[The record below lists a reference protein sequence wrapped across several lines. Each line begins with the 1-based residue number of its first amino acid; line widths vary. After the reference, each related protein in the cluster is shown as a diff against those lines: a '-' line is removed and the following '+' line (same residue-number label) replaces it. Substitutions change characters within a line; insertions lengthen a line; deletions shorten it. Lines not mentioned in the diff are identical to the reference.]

1 MLCRGWRSIWLAFSK
16 ASGVDS
22 LGDRGMKAGW
32 RTEPLNAVC
41 QLINRGVSPAYVESG
56 GGAGL
61 NQKCIR
67 DHAVNFDL
75 GRRHN
80 SAEKK
85 VSTDKFLRT
94 GDVLVNSTGT
104 GTLGRVAQL
113 RNTPIEP
120 TTVDSHVTVVRPKDG
135 LFYPE
140 FFGYALIAIE
150 EQIQEGG
157 EGCGGQTEL
166 ARSKL
171 ANDFRI
177 SFPDDISTQQR
188 IVTLLDE
195 AFDGIA
201 TAKAHAE
208 QNLQNARAIF
218 ESHLQSV
225 FEQRGDGWEDKTL
238 DQVCIVER
246 GSSPRP
252 IKEYFT
258 TAGDGVNWIKIGDTE
273 EGGKYVHTT
282 AQKITPEGAKQSR
295 FVREGDFILTNSMS
309 YGRPYIMKTTG
320 YIHDGWFVLRL
331 NMSIDKDYFYYLLSS
346 GFVQSQFAQL
356 ASGAVVKNISGD
368 LVKRVV
374 LPIPPLDQQQLI
386 VKRLLAISA
395 ETHRLE
401 SIYQQKLTALY
412 ELKKSLLHRAFSG
425 QL

>member
-1 MLCRGWRSIWLAFSK
+1 
-16 ASGVDS
+16 
-22 LGDRGMKAGW
+22 MKAGW
-32 RTEPLNAVC
+32 QTKTLGEVLEKTETVNPLQSPDAEFDYIDVSSVSNDTFEVAQTQRLKGKDAPSRARKLVKTNDVIFATIRPTLRRIAIVPQHLDKQVCSTGYFVLRPKSNLDHRYMYYWLFSEEFMGRMEALQKGASYPAVTDK
-41 QLINRGVSPAYVESG
+41 E
-56 GGAGL
+56 
-61 NQKCIR
+61 IR
-67 DHAVNFDL
+67 DQAIPFPPL
-75 GRRHN
+75 
-80 SAEKK
+80 
-85 VSTDKFLRT
+85 
-94 GDVLVNSTGT
+94 
-104 GTLGRVAQL
+104 
-113 RNTPIEP
+113 
-120 TTVDSHVTVVRPKDG
+120 
-135 LFYPE
+135 PE
-140 FFGYALIAIE
+140 
-150 EQIQEGG
+150 
-157 EGCGGQTEL
+157 
-166 ARSKL
+166 
-171 ANDFRI
+171 
-177 SFPDDISTQQR
+177 QQR

-201 TAKAHAE
+201 SANAHAE
-208 QNLQNARAIF
+208 KNLQNARAIF
-218 ESHLQSV
+218 ENHLHMV
-225 FEQRGDGWEDKTL
+225 FGQRGDGWEDKTL

-374 LPIPPLDQQQLI
+374 LPIPPLDQQQVI
-386 VKRLLAISA
+386 VKRMLAISA

-401 SIYQQKLTALY
+401 SIYQQKQAALD

-425 QL
+425 AL